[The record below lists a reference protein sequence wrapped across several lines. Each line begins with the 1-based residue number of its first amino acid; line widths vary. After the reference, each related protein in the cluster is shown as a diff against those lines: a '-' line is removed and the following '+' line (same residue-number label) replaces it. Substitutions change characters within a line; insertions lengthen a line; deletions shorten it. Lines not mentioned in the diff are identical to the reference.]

1 MANLFLVSVLSI
13 LGMAL
18 TSINAATTYTV
29 GDTSGW
35 DISSNLDTWAN
46 DKKFQVG
53 DALVFQYSS
62 SDSLCEV
69 TKPNFDSCN
78 TTNAINTYSNGNTTV
93 PLTKPGARYFIC
105 GNKLYCFGG
114 MKLQVNVEGD
124 DQASPTGA
132 PQTQPEASLPQPSSK
147 SNNPAALVPSS
158 SSISGRDNSVF
169 LAFLCFMSTVFWV
182 V

>member
-18 TSINAATTYTV
+18 TSNAATTYTV
-29 GDTSGW
+29 GDNSGW
-35 DISSNLDTWAN
+35 DISTNLNTWAS

-53 DALVFQYSS
+53 DALVFLYSS
-62 SDSLCEV
+62 SHSLSEV
-69 TKPNFDSCN
+69 TKQNFDSCN
-78 TTNAINTYSNGNTTV
+78 TTNVINTYSNGNTTV
-93 PLTKPGARYFIC
+93 PLTKSGARYFVC
-105 GNKLYCFGG
+105 GNKLHCFGG

-124 DQASPTGA
+124 DQASPT
-132 PQTQPEASLPQPSSK
+132 PQTQPNSSLPRPSSK
-147 SNNPAALVPSS
+147 SNNPADLVPTS
-158 SSISGRDNSVF
+158 SSISGRDNSVV